1 MIDLSISKI
10 LRIRANRLLLLLF
23 LILINT
29 NTKAQQNIKTQQD
42 IYYTAS
48 DTTLMMSS
56 KYFGFQRKIFL
67 ELPPLYKENDQHS
80 YDVIYV
86 FDAQDKPYF
95 DMVNG
100 LTPFINMHYEQRF
113 IVVGI
118 CSPQEG
124 NYSRQDDFL
133 PSPKTKSADKFY
145 DGHCGHA
152 DSLSLFIKNELMPY
166 IDTHYRTTGHTLGIG
181 HSLGASF
188 ILESMV
194 DHELFTDYIAFSPNM
209 AFDGN
214 RVAKELEQYN
224 YSRVKGYRFLF
235 LSDAGEERV
244 KGWESWKPAREEL
257 YQYYRSHPLSKFIIL
272 TRKSYSEFNHMSCY
286 PIALHDAMTSYFQYR
301 DSIDQFLSKENYK
314 VHIELK
320 IDNPKDEVYITGN
333 QKALGNWI
341 PGEVKM
347 KKVSD
352 TVRSI
357 DLELHYP
364 ALFKFTRGNWDT
376 EGYIMNDSNEGQN
389 LRIESPKQSN
399 YKYVLDNWVDRY

>member
-1 MIDLSISKI
+1 MIDLFISKI
-10 LRIRANRLLLLLF
+10 QRIKVDRLLLLLF
-23 LILINT
+23 LVFINI
-29 NTKAQQNIKTQQD
+29 NAKAQKNVASQQD
-42 IYYTAS
+42 IYYTSS
-48 DTTLMMSS
+48 DTTLMMHS
-56 KYFGFQRKIFL
+56 KYFGFERKVFV
-67 ELPPLYKENDQHS
+67 ELPPLYKESDQHS

-86 FDAQDKPYF
+86 FDAQNKPYF

-100 LTPFINMHYEQRF
+100 LKPFIDMQFEQRF

-118 CSPQEG
+118 CSPQKED
-124 NYSRQDDFL
+124 YSRQDDFL
-133 PSPKTKSADKFY
+133 PFPQTKNRDKFY
-145 DGHCGHA
+145 NGHCGHA

-188 ILESMV
+188 VLEGMV
-194 DHELFTDYIAFSPNM
+194 NHELFTDYIAISPNM
-209 AFDGN
+209 TFDSN

-224 YSRVKGYRFLF
+224 YSGVKEHRFLF
-235 LSDAGEERV
+235 LSDAGEERI

-257 YQYYRSHPLSKFIIL
+257 YQYYKNHPLPSSMVLK
-272 TRKSYSEFNHMSCY
+272 RKSYPDFNHMSCY
-286 PIALHDAMTSYFQYR
+286 PTALHDAMASYFQYR
-301 DSIDQFLSKENYK
+301 DSIDQFLNKESYK

-333 QKALGNWI
+333 QDVLGNWNPQKI
-341 PGEVKM
+341 KM

-352 TVRSI
+352 TIRAI

-376 EGYIMNDSNEGQN
+376 EGYIVNDVNEGIN
-389 LRIESPKQSN
+389 LRIESPKRNN
-399 YKYVLDNWVDRY
+399 YQYVLDYWVDRP